1 MNKKYTIELTTKSY
15 FNYCLYELKLEL
27 IFLSALIFLGF
38 GGYAT
43 WITLDYFAGE
53 DLSRAMLNIL
63 VNVLIILAAIAVLVG
78 AVILISWFVAKSK
91 VNEPQSKKLSFD
103 EETFSLASDAVNMTV
118 RYDAVKDFT
127 ELKHLLVLTI
137 PGVNTIL
144 VPKESIPESELIE
157 VIEFLK
163 EKTAQAQAFSDLT
176 ADEKA
181 EGNCE
186 SDNSGEKDAAA
197 DPGELFDEQSE
208 DN

>member
-163 EKTAQAQAFSDLT
+163 ESD
-176 ADEKA
+176 
-181 EGNCE
+181 
-186 SDNSGEKDAAA
+186 
-197 DPGELFDEQSE
+197 FHF
-208 DN
+208 